1 MQKLFLLATF
11 YILSVQLSAQNIQK
25 LSALDYNKDSL
36 ETIYGEG
43 KIFIP
48 EYELQSLIAL
58 SFYPELQHTK
68 IKFQLADKESTAK
81 TTVTFLSILNTSDK
95 HFIIYINNNKTRTG
109 LTLKDA
115 PFNAQV
121 GAIGHELAHVA
132 DFKTKNL
139 LQMGLWGIKYLSRK
153 LKIQIEN
160 KTDKSTIQH
169 GLGWQL
175 YDFVDF
181 VLNRSTATEAYKN
194 FKRKNYLS
202 LDEIRN
208 LIKKYYAQYH

>member
-1 MQKLFLLATF
+1 MQKLFLLTTF
-11 YILSVQLSAQNIQK
+11 YILNVPLSAQNIQK
-25 LSALDYNKDSL
+25 LLALDYNKDSL
-36 ETIYGEG
+36 EKIYGEG

-48 EYELQSLIAL
+48 GYELQSLIAL

-132 DFKTKNL
+132 DFKNKNL

-181 VLNRSTATEAYKN
+181 ILNRSTATEAYKN

-208 LIKKYYAQYH
+208 LIKKYSAQYH

>member
-1 MQKLFLLATF
+1 MQKLFLLTTF
-11 YILSVQLSAQNIQK
+11 YILSVQLSAQNIPK
-25 LSALDYNKDSL
+25 LAALDYNKDSL
-36 ETIYGEG
+36 EKIYGEG

-68 IKFQLADKESTAK
+68 IQFQLADKETTAK
-81 TTVTFLSILNTSDK
+81 TTITFLSILNSSDK

-132 DFKTKNL
+132 DFKNKKI
-139 LQMGLWGIKYLSRK
+139 LQMGLWGIKYLSKK

-160 KTDKSTIQH
+160 KTDKSTIKH

-181 VLNRSTATEAYKN
+181 ILNRSTATEAYKN

-202 LDEIRN
+202 PDEIRN
-208 LIKKYYAQYH
+208 LIKKYSNQYH